1 MTDSLPHLS
10 TEFFT
15 WLWWASED
23 GGGRIDV
30 GGEEI
35 ILWVDDRLAF
45 RLPSED
51 AARMVMTGADTARA
65 AEAKAALAA
74 GKVIKELRLR
84 LQWADREYGFT
95 LKGPSL
101 DVGALVLPPLPEE
114 GDEQDRLWVRM
125 ESIEALWAVLG
136 ALYRKFSEIR
146 ISDEWPDDVV
156 PAVHRWLAGEE

>member
-1 MTDSLPHLS
+1 MKDSLPHLS

-15 WLWWASED
+15 WLWWTSET

-30 GGEEI
+30 DGEEI

-51 AARMVMTGADTARA
+51 AARAVLTGDDTARA

-74 GKVIKELRLR
+74 GKVIKEGRLR

-95 LKGPSL
+95 LKGAGL
-101 DVGALVLPPLPEE
+101 EVGGLVLPALPEE
-114 GDEQDRLWVRM
+114 GDEQDRLMIRM

-136 ALYRKFSEIR
+136 ALYRKFAGIR
-146 ISDEWPDDVV
+146 TTDAWSSDVIPG
-156 PAVHRWLAGEE
+156 VHAWLRGEA